1 MNGKSVCC
9 LEMTSSG
16 IKLVIGYLQ
25 GGTIYVIHALES
37 TRSKLIKGS
46 IEDPFEMTISIKEL
60 INSASNTL
68 GEPIKEVVLGI
79 PSVDLSI
86 EQVNSE
92 TNTTDP
98 NSNVTLFDGSNCLH
112 MIEKQK
118 IDPEGL
124 KVVFDVVPYEYTVEE
139 PNKSFKRFP
148 VNQTSP
154 TLGMKADV
162 EILPSVV
169 VNSFKKVVNDA
180 GLKILK
186 VVNTTNAAI
195 NYINSYQKA
204 PSEFLFIDFGARVT
218 TIGFSYDSR
227 LCRTNTI
234 NFGSDD
240 ITEKIAKDF
249 NLDFQT
255 ANYYK
260 ETFGLSDDP
269 KFNYST
275 KEGIKL
281 SDIKKSII
289 SSLTPFMDGL
299 GQLILSI
306 DATARNLFIISGGG
320 SDLFGLDN
328 YLSQYFQNRVL
339 KFTPN
344 SYGARNTVF
353 TNCLAMVMYY
363 STYELKTSPSRPVDL
378 TLTRIIPSVKPNE
391 FKEDES
397 KNNQEDKPQTSY
409 SGLPDERL

>member
-37 TRSKLIKGS
+37 TRSKLLKGS
-46 IEDPFEMTISIKEL
+46 IEDPSEMTISIKEL

-68 GEPIKEVVLGI
+68 KERISEVVLGI
-79 PSVDLSI
+79 PSIDLSI

-118 IDPEGL
+118 IDSEGL
-124 KVVFDVVPYEYTVEE
+124 KTVLDVVPYEYTIDG
-139 PNKSFKRFP
+139 PKSFRRFP
-148 VNQTSP
+148 TNQNSL

-180 GLKILK
+180 GLKIK
-186 VVNTTNAAI
+186 KIVNTTNAAI
-195 NYINSYQKA
+195 KYINSYQKA
-204 PSEFLFIDFGARVT
+204 PSEFLFIDFGARIT

-240 ITEKIAKDF
+240 ITERIARDF

-255 ANYYK
+255 ADYYK
-260 ETFGLSDDP
+260 ETYGLSDDP
-269 KFNYST
+269 KFSYST
-275 KEGIKL
+275 KENIKL

-289 SSLTPFMDGL
+289 SSLTPFVDGL
-299 GQLILSI
+299 SQLILSI

-320 SDLFGLDN
+320 SDLFGLDS

-339 KFTPN
+339 RFTPN
-344 SYGARNTVF
+344 SYGARNTIF
-353 TNCLAMVMYY
+353 TNCLAMIMYY
-363 STYELKTSPSRPVDL
+363 STYELKSSPSRPVDL
-378 TLTRIIPSVKPNE
+378 TLTRIIPNVRPNE
-391 FKEDES
+391 KKDDSNSKEG
-397 KNNQEDKPQTSY
+397 KPQTSY